1 MVPPELNAPI
11 GEQKPL
17 TALAVCAM
25 FERAGGESEDRPSSW
40 GKNSAPESSGDPFL
54 IGIIAST
61 PDLTHTVH
69 PFFRPV
75 FAGLRARLLTAGCDV
90 LVSSRSPLVEPEGD
104 PFSLDRWRRR
114 GVDGLVAMGLFKRSR
129 DRAVTRV
136 GTSRGLRRPGCV
148 REDVPLVVTWCS
160 YRAYTKLRRKVGVR
174 PKLTLS

>member
-40 GKNSAPESSGDPFL
+40 GKDSAPESSGDPFL

-114 GVDGLVAMGLFKRSR
+114 GVDGLVAMGLSSSEVEIGPLLESGLAVVFVDLAALGRMSRS
-129 DRAVTRV
+129 
-136 GTSRGLRRPGCV
+136 S
-148 REDVPLVVTWCS
+148 
-160 YRAYTKLRRKVGVR
+160 
-174 PKLTLS
+174 

>member
-61 PDLTHTVH
+61 PDLTS
-69 PFFRPV
+69 PPV
-75 FAGLRARLLTAGCDV
+75 RRSLNQRATP
-90 LVSSRSPLVEPEGD
+90 SRSIAG
-104 PFSLDRWRRR
+104 
-114 GVDGLVAMGLFKRSR
+114 A
-129 DRAVTRV
+129 A
-136 GTSRGLRRPGCV
+136 
-148 REDVPLVVTWCS
+148 
-160 YRAYTKLRRKVGVR
+160 AA
-174 PKLTLS
+174 

>member
-114 GVDGLVAMGLFKRSR
+114 GVDGLVAMGLSSSEVEIGPLLESGLAVVFVDLAALGRMSRS
-129 DRAVTRV
+129 
-136 GTSRGLRRPGCV
+136 S
-148 REDVPLVVTWCS
+148 
-160 YRAYTKLRRKVGVR
+160 
-174 PKLTLS
+174 